1 MCRAFYIHMHHAPVI
16 RLKLYKHVIYI
27 YIYVHMCMYV
37 CMYVCMIYCVI
48 VCVCVCVCMCAY
60 TIVKINT
67 MYRYVSLSPSAGI
80 V

>member
-16 RLKLYKHVIYI
+16 RLKLYKHVI

-48 VCVCVCVCMCAY
+48 VCVCVCVHVRLYNCKDEHH
-60 TIVKINT
+60 V
-67 MYRYVSLSPSAGI
+67 
-80 V
+80 